1 MPRLFDRGYLFIRS
15 YLAEVWQTKR
25 QAFSLISTTDQWYC
39 NQWYLHQYLRP
50 SDELTEPEL
59 LAHRHAV
66 TQTQP
71 SLPQCAGRALRHL
84 ANPKLLQAV
93 TGSKRMA
100 VYPLVRPHTDVGRL
114 ARAFLS
120 VAQKFMAGADHGY
133 PAVVSQPA
141 PAPATPRRDHS
152 RSGRRSGPVTSRRR
166 REPSTPAPGPDSGPV
181 AARDTG
187 PAEMLGHRLAA
198 DAPALRKDPH
208 VVAGLVLLN
217 YLRRLG

>member
-1 MPRLFDRGYLFIRS
+1 MPRLPDRGYLFIRS

-25 QAFSLISTTDQWYC
+25 QAFSLISTTDQWYL
-39 NQWYLHQYLRP
+39 QP
-50 SDELTEPEL
+50 VVFASV
-59 LAHRHAV
+59 LAPQRRTDRTRAAGAPACGHAD
-66 TQTQP
+66 
-71 SLPQCAGRALRHL
+71 LPQCAGRALRHL

-152 RSGRRSGPVTSRRR
+152 RSGRRSGPATSRRR

>member
-100 VYPLVRPHTDVGRL
+100 VYPLVRPHTDVGLGLPIGRAEVHGRGRPWL
-114 ARAFLS
+114 SRRGIPARAS
-120 VAQKFMAGADHGY
+120 ARNTTPG
-133 PAVVSQPA
+133 SQPKRSPIWA
-141 PAPATPRRDHS
+141 SDQPAA
-152 RSGRRSGPVTSRRR
+152 
-166 REPSTPAPGPDSGPV
+166 
-181 AARDTG
+181 
-187 PAEMLGHRLAA
+187 
-198 DAPALRKDPH
+198 
-208 VVAGLVLLN
+208 
-217 YLRRLG
+217 